1 MVHAVDR
8 FEVIHMFKKI
18 GATIAV
24 LICFSLTN
32 LHAQQWEQPDVYE
45 PSAGNFFGI
54 GARAMGMGG
63 AHIAVANDATAL
75 VYNPAGLARVKR
87 IELSGGLTHQRLRNR
102 TGFFEVTKSHFNDGF
117 LQSNTR
123 FSSGAIVLPVP
134 TYRGSLVFALG
145 VNRVASFDKAVKYNN
160 PEKHDEVTRLES
172 GGLYLWSFAG
182 AIDISPDISFGG
194 AINFWTGRYDY
205 SMRAD
210 STYDDGYSSWGYRWD
225 DAIKDK
231 YSGWNL
237 KFGVRVQ
244 PNKFLVLGGTIET
257 PVTYTIEEDWLFL
270 TDTLFYKPD
279 YDWVGWEEPG
289 ISEYKFTLPF
299 SLGFGMALNFNN
311 LILAGD
317 LNYTDW
323 TQMEYRR
330 LDVKAEANRVIKD
343 VYKEV
348 LRWHIGGEYLFPQI
362 GTKFRIGY
370 FQNPFP
376 YESQWIK
383 SDRHYFTGG
392 VGFLIDQVMTVD
404 LALVHGS
411 WEFNN
416 LSTDLASK
424 YITNQ
429 IFLTTAY
436 HF

>member
-1 MVHAVDR
+1 MAHVVNR
-8 FEVIHMFKKI
+8 FEVMHMFRKI

-87 IELSGGLTHQRLRNR
+87 IELSGSLTHQRLRNR
-102 TGFFEVTKSHFNDGF
+102 TGFFEVTTPNFNDGF

-145 VNRVASFDKAVKYNN
+145 VNRVASFDEAKKYNK
-160 PEKHDEVTRLES
+160 PEKKDEVTKLES

-182 AIDISPDISFGG
+182 AVDISPDISLGG
-194 AINFWTGRYDY
+194 ALNVWTGVYDY
-205 SMRAD
+205 STVAD
-210 STYDDGYSSWGYRWD
+210 STYDDGYSRWSYRWD

-244 PNKFLVLGGTIET
+244 PNRFLVLGGTIET
-257 PVTYTIEEDWLFL
+257 PVTYTIEEDWLFF
-270 TDTLFYKPD
+270 TDTVFYKPD
-279 YDWVGWEEPG
+279 YDSVSWEDPG
-289 ISEYKFTLPF
+289 ISEYEFSLPY
-299 SLGFGMALNFNN
+299 SLGFGMAFNFSNF
-311 LILAGD
+311 ILAGD
-317 LNYTDW
+317 VNYTDW
-323 TQMEYRR
+323 AQIEYKRR
-330 LDVKAEANRVIKD
+330 YRWASANRTIKL
-343 VYKEV
+343 KNRET
-348 LRWHIGGEYLFPQI
+348 LRWHIGGEYLIPQI
-362 GTKFRIGY
+362 GTRFRIGY
-370 FQNPFP
+370 YQNPFP
-376 YESQWIK
+376 YESKWIK
-383 SDRHYFTGG
+383 SNRHYFTGG
-392 VGFLIDQVMTVD
+392 IGFLIDQVMTVD

-416 LSTDLASK
+416 FSADLASK
-424 YITNQ
+424 YTTNQ

>member
-1 MVHAVDR
+1 
-8 FEVIHMFKKI
+8 MFKRMMAI
-18 GATIAV
+18 ITV
-24 LICFSLTN
+24 STCFLLSDLQ
-32 LHAQQWEQPDVYE
+32 AQQREEPDVYE
-45 PSAGNFFGI
+45 PSTGNFFGV

-75 VYNPAGLARVKR
+75 IYNPAGLARVKR
-87 IELSGGLTHQRLRNR
+87 IELSGGLTHQRLRNK
-102 TGFFEVTKSHFNDGF
+102 TGSFEFTKPHFSDGF

-123 FSSGAIVLPVP
+123 FSSGAVVLPVP
-134 TYRGSLVFALG
+134 TYRGSLVFAVG
-145 VNRVASFDKAVKYNN
+145 VNRIASFDKAIKYNN
-160 PEKHDEVTRLES
+160 PEKRDQVTRLES
-172 GGLYLWSFAG
+172 GGLYLSSFGA
-182 AIDISPDISFGG
+182 AIDLSPNISVGG
-194 AINFWTGRYDY
+194 ALNFWTGGYDY

-210 STYDDGYSSWGYRWD
+210 STYDEGHTSWSYRWD
-225 DAIKDK
+225 DDIEDK

-244 PNKFLVLGGTIET
+244 PNRFLVLGGTIET

-270 TDTLFYKPD
+270 TDTVFHKPD
-279 YDWVGWEEPG
+279 YDWVGWEESG

-323 TQMEYRR
+323 TQMEYTS
-330 LDVKAEANRVIKD
+330 LDIEAEANRVIKD
-343 VYKEV
+343 TYQEV
-348 LRWHIGGEYLFPQI
+348 LRWHLGAEYLIPRI
-362 GTKFRIGY
+362 ATKFRIGY

-376 YESQWIK
+376 YESRWVK

-416 LSTDLASK
+416 FSTDLASK
-424 YITNQ
+424 YTTNQ